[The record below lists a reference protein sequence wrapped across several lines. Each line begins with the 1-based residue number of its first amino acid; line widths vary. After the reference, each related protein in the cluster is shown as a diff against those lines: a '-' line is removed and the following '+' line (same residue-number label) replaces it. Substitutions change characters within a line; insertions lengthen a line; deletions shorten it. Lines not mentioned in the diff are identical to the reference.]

1 MKPDAIDRALSRV
14 LHYRVV
20 VIVLYALL
28 VPAAALLAM
37 RIPTEE
43 GIERLIVPSDP
54 DVRATRAFHAT
65 FPEPQLALL
74 VFESPDPWAPQ
85 SLERVDRAKAALSQI
100 PRVTAFT
107 ALDALRRAHPGADPA
122 TLRDLATRTRFFR
135 SQGLAG
141 DNFMTVIANF
151 DVHGAAERDA
161 TLAAIDKALARADA
175 GPVHK
180 IGSPYINAWLEHA
193 AGSSATRSFAIVA
206 VLLVTI
212 VLFLFRSMRALAAI
226 VLALGSTV
234 ALALGAGALLGYAF
248 TIVSALVPLTVMVTT
263 LATLT
268 YLHSRY
274 VDQPDDAP
282 LAEHHVYALRSKLLP
297 VTASTIAAA
306 TGFAALA
313 VSKIQPIRQ
322 MGIWTA
328 LGLLISWVVAYTL
341 FPALQR
347 VLKTPTARRIPTRTA
362 VYDRVAHALP
372 TLTYRHRKT
381 FLVAALAFCVA
392 GALAITGLPGVIR
405 SLPVATDV
413 LDNINSS
420 SAVARDTRW
429 FRANVMDLNVARVW
443 IHLPR
448 ATATEPEVLRAI
460 DRFQTSLEAVPGV
473 TGVTGP
479 TTPLRMR
486 SYLAG
491 RGEALPRD
499 AAGFATAAQDVE
511 QLMLTESDLRAFIDA
526 GGLADLQLTILFRE
540 GHAAGYAALIRHVA
554 TAWAATVAA
563 SPALV
568 GASMHVVGEALLD
581 AKVGES
587 LVPTLAESFVLT
599 VVVILAVFLVVF
611 RSGTERLLAM
621 IPSLFALL
629 VTFLGLRLFGG
640 TLNVATIIIATTVL
654 GTTEND
660 QMHFFHHLHER
671 PGASL
676 EVRLHHTLRVAGRA
690 IVFATVINAI
700 GFLGLATSSFPP
712 LRQFGLMTSS
722 AFVLALIADF
732 LVLPAALWIA
742 SGERPTSAGQESPTS
757 QAPARQQAPLPSP
770 RAAEPR
776 PTT

>member
-14 LHYRVV
+14 LHYRAV

-28 VPAAALLAM
+28 VPVAALLAM

-74 VFESPDPWAPQ
+74 VFESPDPWAPR
-85 SLERVDRAKAALSQI
+85 SLERVDRAKAALSRI
-100 PRVTAFT
+100 PHVSAFS
-107 ALDALRRAHPGADPA
+107 ALDALRRARPGADPA
-122 TLRDLATRTRFFR
+122 TLRDLATHTRFFR

-141 DNFMTVIANF
+141 DNFMTLIVNL
-151 DVHGAAERDA
+151 DVTGAAERNA
-161 TLAAIDKALARADA
+161 RLAAIDDALARADV
-175 GPVHK
+175 GPVRR
-180 IGSPYINAWLEHA
+180 IGSPYVNAWLEQA
-193 AGSSATRSFAIVA
+193 SGSSAKRSFSIVA

-212 VLFLFRSMRALAAI
+212 VLFLFRSLRALAAI

-234 ALALGAGALLGYAF
+234 ALAVGAGALLGYAF

-274 VDQPDDAP
+274 VDQPDDVP
-282 LAEHHVYALRSKLLP
+282 LTEHHLQALRSKLLP

-328 LGLLISWVVAYTL
+328 LGLLISWFVAYTL

-372 TLTYRHRKT
+372 ALTYRHRKT
-381 FLVAALAFCVA
+381 LLAAALALCVA
-392 GALAITGLPGVIR
+392 GALAITGVPGVLR
-405 SLPVATDV
+405 SLPPATDV
-413 LDNINSS
+413 LDNIDPA

-429 FRANVMDLNVARVW
+429 FRDNVMDLNIARIW

-448 ATATEPEVLRAI
+448 AAATEPEVLRAI
-460 DRFQTSLEAVPGV
+460 DQFQASLEAVPGV

-491 RGEALPRD
+491 RGEELPRD
-499 AAGFATAAQDVE
+499 AAGFAAAAQDVE
-511 QLMLTESDLRAFIDA
+511 QLMLTEADLRSFIDA
-526 GGLADLQLTILFRE
+526 GGLADLQLTILFRD
-540 GHAAGYAALIRHVA
+540 GDAAGYAALTRQVD
-554 TAWAATVAA
+554 TAWEQATAA
-563 SPALV
+563 SPALA
-568 GASMHVVGEALLD
+568 GASMHVVGEAMLD

-599 VVVILAVFLVVF
+599 VIVILAVFLVVF

-676 EVRLHHTLRVAGRA
+676 ETRLHHTLRVAGRA
-690 IVFATVINAI
+690 IVFATVINAV

-722 AFVLALIADF
+722 AFVLALLADF
-732 LVLPAALWIA
+732 LLLPAALWIA
-742 SGERPTSAGQESPTS
+742 SGERPTGARHESATS
-757 QAPARQQAPLPSP
+757 QAPAPRQAPLSSP
-770 RAAEPR
+770 RAADHR
-776 PTT
+776 PAR